1 MLTEISQTKK
11 DKYCVISHC
20 RILKSNIE
28 FIETESRIV
37 VSRSLEVRETERYWS
52 HSTNFQL

>member
-11 DKYCVISHC
+11 DKYYVISHC

-28 FIETESRIV
+28 FIETESRLV
-37 VSRSLEVRETERYWS
+37 VTWAWKWWKWGDVGQRV
-52 HSTNFQL
+52 QGQ